1 MITFNNFQ
9 IQFQSKIFENEEK
22 ENLER
27 NSLLQKLTIS
37 QFPILIFQ
45 KHTPS
50 SLFTKQS
57 IFCISKLL
65 KLQFRSKYKCVYIKL
80 LLSTKKFTVK
90 RFYFWHPSCETMM
103 PFLTPFLL
111 SWLSAMR
118 LQVSSVQTTLEHHM
132 AIPASSRVPHIL
144 QSNTEANCTTGGRQL
159 SWASK
164 ESTFLL

>member
-1 MITFNNFQ
+1 MQLTAPISFQGLYWTLNVVLHRFSHRLQELHKKQFRFNMWKICVFSQSKNWGGGWKANGAVNSIYVVIAFNNFQ
-9 IQFQSKIFENEEK
+9 IQFQSKIFENEGK
-22 ENLER
+22 KNLER

-80 LLSTKKFTVK
+80 LLSTKKVTVK
-90 RFYFWHPSCETMM
+90 RFYFWHPSC
-103 PFLTPFLL
+103 
-111 SWLSAMR
+111 
-118 LQVSSVQTTLEHHM
+118 
-132 AIPASSRVPHIL
+132 
-144 QSNTEANCTTGGRQL
+144 
-159 SWASK
+159 
-164 ESTFLL
+164 